1 MKSPRLLPLLLFFV
15 VFILTVPVA
24 SAGDTP
30 RRYVASIHPLAAI
43 LREITLGRAEV
54 SRLLPPGGSPHTF
67 EPKPSD
73 LKGIASAQAFF
84 YGGPGLDGEWV
95 QKLPIVL
102 KVSMLKLVPEAERLM
117 MTDGHEHPPVAG
129 DADENEQHQAGFVD
143 PHFWTDPLTVK
154 AMVPQLVAELC
165 NIDPA
170 GKPIYVANGERFK
183 QRLDQLDRELRVIL
197 KPLAGEPLLLFH
209 PSFNYLIHRYN
220 LQSAGVVVEAP
231 GREPSPKFLME
242 LVKRIKEE
250 KIKALFTE
258 PQLAKRPAQ
267 VLAEAAGIPVYELDP
282 IGGVPGRESYPGLL
296 LHIGVTLTKA
306 IISAPEQGK
315 R

>member
-1 MKSPRLLPLLLFFV
+1 MKSPRILAPLLFSVFFL
-15 VFILTVPVA
+15 LTVQA
-24 SAGDTP
+24 ATAAEKP

-54 SRLLPPGGSPHTF
+54 NRLLPPGGSPHTF

-73 LKGIASAQAFF
+73 LKGVATAQAFF

-95 QKLPIVL
+95 QKLPVLL
-102 KVSMLKLVPEAERLM
+102 KVSMLNLVPESEQLM
-117 MTDGHEHPPVAG
+117 MTDGHGHHPDSG
-129 DADENEQHQAGFVD
+129 DADENEHQEGVVD

-165 NIDPA
+165 SIDPG

-250 KIKALFTE
+250 KVKALFTE

-296 LHIGVTLTKA
+296 LHNGVTLTKA
-306 IISAPEQGK
+306 IISAPEQGT